1 MEERERMVKILNR
14 LGAEFKPWRR
24 ERKPFLALVWT
35 VLSQNT
41 NDRNTKM
48 AFDRLIADFK
58 TPKQIAEAN
67 IKTIQKLIKP
77 AGLHRTKSKHL
88 KELAQIII
96 MKYKGDLSKVL
107 RKPTEEARS
116 ELLTLPGIGYKT
128 ADVLLLFAA
137 GRDVVPVDTHVAR
150 VSKRLGFS
158 APADNREGVRGKLMG
173 VIPLDRKGEA
183 HVLLIQHGRRY
194 CRARKPL
201 CDHCPVNDLCPKI
214 GL

>member
-1 MEERERMVKILNR
+1 MAEILNR
-14 LGAEFKPWRR
+14 LGAEFKPWRSK
-24 ERKPFLALVWT
+24 RKPFSVLMWT

-48 AFDRLIADFK
+48 ALDRLIADFK

-67 IKTIQKLIKP
+67 VKTIKKLIKP
-77 AGLHRTKSKHL
+77 AGLHQAKSRHL

-96 MKYKGDLSKVL
+96 TKYKGDLGKVL
-107 RKPTEEARS
+107 RKPTEEARR

-150 VSKRLGFS
+150 VSKRLGFA
-158 APADNREGVRGKLMG
+158 APADNREGVRGKLMEIVPPG
-173 VIPLDRKGEA
+173 RKGEA
-183 HVLLIQHGRRY
+183 HMLLIQHGRHY
-194 CRARKPL
+194 CKARKPP
-201 CDHCPVNDLCPKI
+201 CDHCPVNDICTKI